1 MLFSL
6 FYVAVRR
13 LLRLLVPGHEA
24 IRSAEV
30 ELLVLRHEVKVL
42 RRQVRRPAY
51 RRRDR
56 VLLTAASR
64 LLPRASW
71 AAFLVTPQT
80 LLRWHRELVRRKW
93 TYRRPG
99 VPGRPPVDDELRGLI
114 VRMARENPRWGYR
127 RIQGEL
133 RKLGTRVAASTIRSI
148 LRAERLGPAPRR
160 AGAGWREFLK
170 AQAKGIVACDFFTV
184 ETAWLRTLY
193 VLFFIEVG
201 SRRVIVAKATASP
214 DSAWVTQ
221 QARNLFMEAPRRP
234 IWFLVRDR
242 DAKYAGPFD
251 EVFRSEGAR
260 IVRTP
265 FRSPRANAYAE
276 RWVRTVRR
284 ECLDHLLILSRRHLD
299 AVLAEFVEHYNRAR
313 PHRALGLDTPEPRSG
328 PASPVVAARIHCRE
342 RLSGLIRE
350 YEVAA

>member
-1 MLFSL
+1 MLLSL
-6 FYVAVRR
+6 VYLFVRR
-13 LLRLLVPGHEA
+13 LLRLVMAGDQ
-24 IRSAEV
+24 IVRSAEV

-51 RRRDR
+51 QRGDR
-56 VLLTAASR
+56 VILTACSR

-71 AAFLVTPQT
+71 GAFLVTPQT

-93 TYRRPG
+93 TYRRG
-99 VPGRPPVDDELRGLI
+99 VPGRPPVDEELRRLI
-114 VRMARENPRWGYR
+114 IRLARENPIWGYR

-133 RKLGTRVAASTIRSI
+133 RKLGFGVAASTVHSI
-148 LRAERLGPAPRR
+148 LRAEGLGPAPRR
-160 AGAGWREFLK
+160 GGPGWREFLK

-201 SRRVIVAKATASP
+201 SRRVVFARATASP

-221 QARNLFMEAPRRP
+221 QARNLVMELPGATR
-234 IWFLVRDR
+234 FLLRDR
-242 DAKYAGPFD
+242 DAKFSGSFD
-251 EVFRSEGAR
+251 EVFRSEGGR
-260 IVRTP
+260 VVRTP
-265 FRSPRANAYAE
+265 FRSPKANAYAE

-313 PHRALGLDTPEPRSG
+313 PHRALGLDTPDRRCR
-328 PASPVVAARIHCRE
+328 PAAPVLGARIRRRD
-342 RLSGLIRE
+342 RLGRLIRE
-350 YEVAA
+350 YEVAT

>member
-1 MLFSL
+1 MVLSLVYLF
-6 FYVAVRR
+6 VRR
-13 LLRLLVPGHEA
+13 LLSLLMA
-24 IRSAEV
+24 RDQIIRSAEV

-42 RRQVRRPAY
+42 RRQVRRPAH

-56 VLLTAASR
+56 VLLTACSR

-71 AAFLVTPQT
+71 AAFLVSPQT

-93 TYRRPG
+93 TYRRQA
-99 VPGRPPVDDELRGLI
+99 VPGRPPIDDELRGLI

-133 RKLGTRVAASTIRSI
+133 RKLGYRVAASTIRSI

-160 AGAGWREFLK
+160 VRPGWREFLK

-201 SRRVIVAKATASP
+201 SRRVIVAKATANP

-221 QARNLFMEAPRRP
+221 QARNLFMDVPRGP
-234 IWFLVRDR
+234 IRFLVRDR
-242 DAKYAGPFD
+242 DAKYSGPFD
-251 EVFRSEGAR
+251 RGVRVGGGQDRPHTVPIPQGERPRGALGADGPPR
-260 IVRTP
+260 VPGSPPDPVPPPPGCCARRVRGALQP
-265 FRSPRANAYAE
+265 SQAAPGPRPGRARAPRGKGISCAGGPHSAPGSPR
-276 RWVRTVRR
+276 
-284 ECLDHLLILSRRHLD
+284 
-299 AVLAEFVEHYNRAR
+299 
-313 PHRALGLDTPEPRSG
+313 
-328 PASPVVAARIHCRE
+328 
-342 RLSGLIRE
+342 
-350 YEVAA
+350 